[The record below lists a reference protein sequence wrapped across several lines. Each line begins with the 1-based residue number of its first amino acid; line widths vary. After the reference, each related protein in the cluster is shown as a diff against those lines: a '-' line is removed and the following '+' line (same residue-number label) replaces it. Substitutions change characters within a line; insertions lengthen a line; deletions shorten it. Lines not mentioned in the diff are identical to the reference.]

1 MVIMSSYVIEKTLNN
16 NVIICRDETHQNE
29 VVLIGKGIGFNKKK
43 GMRLSDTA
51 TIEKVYKLEHKTE
64 QEHYKALVEMA
75 DDDLLQSII
84 EAIDIITKADRTV
97 DDNDLVI
104 ALTDH
109 ILFAYK
115 RIKQQQFIKN
125 PFLIETK
132 QLYPESYQIAVQVIE
147 HLNDLL
153 DIDFPE
159 DEIGFIA
166 LHIASSKDDL
176 TLKEVRLT
184 NEIINKSVQIMEHDL
199 GYKVDTQSIQY
210 QRFIRHIQF
219 LIRRLQKG
227 ETIQV
232 KEDFGNMLK
241 AHYPVCYNIAVKI
254 IKMMQQH
261 LEVPVYEA
269 ELSYLTLH
277 VYHFAN
283 NNQNHN
289 V

>member
-1 MVIMSSYVIEKTLNN
+1 MSNYVIEKTLNN
-16 NVIICRDETHQNE
+16 NVIICTDENHHE
-29 VVLIGKGIGFNKKK
+29 VVLIGRGIGFNKKG
-43 GMRLSDTA
+43 GMKLSDSA
-51 TIEKVYKLEHKTE
+51 LIDKVYKLEQKKE
-64 QEHYKALVEMA
+64 QDHYKALVEIA
-75 DDDLLQSII
+75 DDKVLQTII
-84 EAIDIITKADRTV
+84 EAMDIITHADHSV
-97 DDNDLVI
+97 ADEDLMV

-109 ILFAYK
+109 IIFAYK

-132 QLYPESYQIAVQVIE
+132 QLYSESYAIAERVIE
-147 HLNDLL
+147 HLNRLL

-176 TLKEVRLT
+176 SLHEVRLT
-184 NEIINKSVQIMEHDL
+184 NEIINKSVLIMEHDL
-199 GYKVDTQSIQY
+199 KCRIDTASIQY

-227 ETIQV
+227 EVIQV
-232 KEDFGNMLK
+232 KDEFGNMLK
-241 AHYPVCYNIAVKI
+241 AHYPLCYNIAVKI

-261 LEVPVYEA
+261 LDVDVYEA
-269 ELSYLTLH
+269 ELIYLTLH
-277 VYHFAN
+277 IYHFTQ
-283 NNQNHN
+283 QNEENMH

>member
-1 MVIMSSYVIEKTLNN
+1 MK
-16 NVIICRDETHQNE
+16 
-29 VVLIGKGIGFNKKK
+29 
-43 GMRLSDTA
+43 LSDSA
-51 TIEKVYKLEHKTE
+51 LIDKVYKLEQKEE
-64 QEHYKALVEMA
+64 QDHYKALVEIA
-75 DDDLLQSII
+75 DDKVLQTII
-84 EAIDIITKADRTV
+84 EAMDIITHADHSV
-97 DDNDLVI
+97 ADEDLMV

-109 ILFAYK
+109 IIFAYK

-132 QLYPESYQIAVQVIE
+132 QLYSESYAIAERVIE
-147 HLNDLL
+147 HLNRLL

-176 TLKEVRLT
+176 SLHEVRLT
-184 NEIINKSVQIMEHDL
+184 NEIINKSVLIMEHDL
-199 GYKVDTQSIQY
+199 KCRIDTASIQY

-227 ETIQV
+227 EVIQV
-232 KEDFGNMLK
+232 KDEFGNMLK
-241 AHYPVCYNIAVKI
+241 AHYPLCYNIAVKI

-261 LEVPVYEA
+261 LDVDVYEA
-269 ELSYLTLH
+269 ELIYLTLH
-277 VYHFAN
+277 IYHFTQ
-283 NNQNHN
+283 QNEENMH

>member
-1 MVIMSSYVIEKTLNN
+1 MSNYVIEKTLNN
-16 NVIICRDETHQNE
+16 NVIICTDENHHE
-29 VVLIGKGIGFNKKK
+29 VVLIGRGIGFNKKG
-43 GMRLSDTA
+43 GMKLSDSA
-51 TIEKVYKLEHKTE
+51 LIDKVYKLEQKEE
-64 QEHYKALVEMA
+64 QDHYKALVEIA
-75 DDDLLQSII
+75 DDKVLQTII
-84 EAIDIITKADRTV
+84 EAMDIITHADHSV
-97 DDNDLVI
+97 ADEDLMV

-109 ILFAYK
+109 IIFAYK

-132 QLYPESYQIAVQVIE
+132 QLYSESYAIAERVIE
-147 HLNDLL
+147 HLNRLL

-176 TLKEVRLT
+176 SLHEVRLT
-184 NEIINKSVQIMEHDL
+184 NEIINKSVLIMEHDL
-199 GYKVDTQSIQY
+199 KCRIDTASIQY

-227 ETIQV
+227 EVIQV
-232 KEDFGNMLK
+232 KDEFGNMLK
-241 AHYPVCYNIAVKI
+241 AHYPLCYNIAVKI

-261 LEVPVYEA
+261 LDVDVYEA
-269 ELSYLTLH
+269 ELIYLTLH
-277 VYHFAN
+277 IYHFTQ
-283 NNQNHN
+283 QNEENMH

>member
-1 MVIMSSYVIEKTLNN
+1 MSNYVIKKTLNN
-16 NVIICRDETHQNE
+16 NVIICTDENQHHE

-43 GMRLSDTA
+43 GMELSDSVM
-51 TIEKVYKLEHKTE
+51 IDKVYKLEQKKD
-64 QEHYKALVEMA
+64 QEHYKALVEIA
-75 DDDLLQSII
+75 DDNVLQTII
-84 EAIDIITKADRTV
+84 EAMDIITHADRTV
-97 DDNDLVI
+97 VDKDLMV

-115 RIKQQQFIKN
+115 RIKQHQFIKN

-132 QLYPESYQIAVQVIE
+132 QLYSESYQIAVSVIE
-147 HLNDLL
+147 HLNKLL
-153 DIDFPE
+153 DIEFPE

-176 TLKEVRLT
+176 SLHEVRLT
-184 NEIINKSVQIMEHDL
+184 NEIINKSILIMEHDL
-199 GYKVDTQSIQY
+199 KYKIDTNSIQY

-227 ETIQV
+227 EIIQV
-232 KEDFGNMLK
+232 NDEFGNMLK
-241 AHYPVCYNIAVKI
+241 AHYPLCYNIAVKI

-261 LEVPVYEA
+261 LDVEVYEA
-269 ELSYLTLH
+269 ELIYLTLH
-277 VYHFAN
+277 INHFTQ
-283 NNQNHN
+283 QNEKNTN

>member
-1 MVIMSSYVIEKTLNN
+1 MSSYVIEKALNN
-16 NVIICRDETHQNE
+16 NVIICKDETQKHE

-43 GMRLSDTA
+43 GMHLSDKA
-51 TIEKVYKLEHKTE
+51 MIDKVYKLEHKSE

-75 DDDLLQSII
+75 DDDVLQSII
-84 EAIDIITKADRTV
+84 EAIDIITKADRSV
-97 DDNDLVI
+97 DDNDLVV

-147 HLNDLL
+147 HLNGLL
-153 DIDFPE
+153 DIDFPD

-176 TLKEVRLT
+176 TLSEVRLT

-199 GYKVDTQSIQY
+199 GYTIDTSSIVY

-232 KEDFGNMLK
+232 NEDFGNMLK

-277 VYHFAN
+277 IYHFAN
-283 NNQNHN
+283 KNQNHN

>member
-1 MVIMSSYVIEKTLNN
+1 MSSYVIEKALNN
-16 NVIICRDETHQNE
+16 NVIICKDETQQHE

-43 GMRLSDTA
+43 GMRLSDKA
-51 TIEKVYKLEHKTE
+51 MIDKVYKLEHKSE

-75 DDDLLQSII
+75 DDDVLQSII
-84 EAIDIITKADRTV
+84 EAIDIITKADRSV
-97 DDNDLVI
+97 DDNDLVV

-147 HLNDLL
+147 HLNGLL
-153 DIDFPE
+153 DIDFPD

-176 TLKEVRLT
+176 TLSEVRLT

-199 GYKVDTQSIQY
+199 GYTIDTSSIIY

-232 KEDFGNMLK
+232 NEDFGNMLK

-269 ELSYLTLH
+269 EFSYLTLH
-277 VYHFAN
+277 IYHFAN
-283 NNQNHN
+283 KNQNHN